1 MNAAQASGGQ
11 SEQRTARVAKPQGTI
26 GVREASAAD
35 REAAVAL
42 ISPGTARGRISLAL
56 LAARQGTL
64 WVAVAGEDAQ
74 LVGLLLGTIQV
85 EPEGE
90 RLVGYIQELLVHPDY
105 RRLGVANHLL
115 DAAERYFLRELRL
128 AAVMLVT
135 SPENDAALRLYRG
148 RGYTLSQV
156 RLTLTPPADADH
168 GA

>member
-1 MNAAQASGGQ
+1 M
-11 SEQRTARVAKPQGTI
+11 ARVAKPQGSI
-26 GVREASAAD
+26 GVREASATD

-42 ISPGTARGRISLAL
+42 ISPTTARGRVSLAL

-74 LVGLLLGTIQV
+74 LVGLLLATVQV

-115 DAAERYFLRELRL
+115 DAAERHFLRELRL
-128 AAVMLVT
+128 AAVTLIT
-135 SPENDAALRLYRG
+135 SPDNDAALRLYRG
-148 RGYTLSQV
+148 RGYTLAQV
-156 RLTLTPPADADH
+156 RLSLLPPDAADH
-168 GA
+168 IN

>member
-1 MNAAQASGGQ
+1 
-11 SEQRTARVAKPQGTI
+11 VAKPQGTI

-42 ISPGTARGRISLAL
+42 ISPATPRGRVSLAL

-64 WVAVAGEDAQ
+64 WVAVAGEGEQ
-74 LVGLLLGTIQV
+74 LVGLLLGTVQV

-115 DAAERYFLRELRL
+115 DAAERHFLRELRL
-128 AAVMLVT
+128 AAVTLVT
-135 SPENDAALRLYRG
+135 LPENDAALRLYRG

-156 RLTLTPPADADH
+156 RLTLLPPDDTDH
-168 GA
+168 TN

>member
-1 MNAAQASGGQ
+1 M
-11 SEQRTARVAKPQGTI
+11 AKPQSSI
-26 GVREASAAD
+26 GVRDASAAD
-35 REAAVAL
+35 REAAVTL
-42 ISPGTARGRISLAL
+42 ISPATPRGRVSLAL

-74 LVGLLLGTIQV
+74 LVGLLLATVQV

-115 DAAERYFLRELRL
+115 DAAERHFLRELRL
-128 AAVMLVT
+128 AAVTLVT

-156 RLTLTPPADADH
+156 RLTLLPPGDTNH
-168 GA
+168 IN

>member
-1 MNAAQASGGQ
+1 M
-11 SEQRTARVAKPQGTI
+11 ARVAKPQGTI

-42 ISPGTARGRISLAL
+42 ISPATARGRVSLAL

-64 WVAVAGEDAQ
+64 WVAIAGEDAQ
-74 LVGLLLGTIQV
+74 LVGLLLATVQV

-115 DAAERYFLRELRL
+115 DAAERHFLRELRL
-128 AAVMLVT
+128 AAVTLVT

-156 RLTLTPPADADH
+156 RLTLLSPGDTDRTNLQAPKETSPDA
-168 GA
+168 

>member
-1 MNAAQASGGQ
+1 M
-11 SEQRTARVAKPQGTI
+11 AKPQGSI
-26 GVREASAAD
+26 GVREAGAAD

-42 ISPGTARGRISLAL
+42 ISPATARGRVSLAL

-64 WVAVAGEDAQ
+64 WVAVAGESEQ
-74 LVGLLLGTIQV
+74 LVGLLLATVQV

-115 DAAERYFLRELRL
+115 DAAERHFLRELRL
-128 AAVMLVT
+128 GAVTLVT
-135 SPENDAALRLYRG
+135 SPENDAAVRLYRG

-156 RLTLTPPADADH
+156 RLTLLPPGDADH
-168 GA
+168 ID

>member
-1 MNAAQASGGQ
+1 
-11 SEQRTARVAKPQGTI
+11 VAKPQGSI

-35 REAAVAL
+35 REAAGAL
-42 ISPGTARGRISLAL
+42 ISPATARGRISLAL

-64 WVAVAGEDAQ
+64 WVAVAGESEQ
-74 LVGLLLGTIQV
+74 LVGLLLATVQV

-115 DAAERYFLRELRL
+115 DAAERHFIRELRL
-128 AAVMLVT
+128 DAVTLVT
-135 SPENDAALRLYRG
+135 SPENDAAVRLYRG

-156 RLTLTPPADADH
+156 RLTLLSPGDADH
-168 GA
+168 IA